1 MIETKFRPPSKCQ
14 LSKMPKI
21 YSIPYSKHTQL
32 HSIIHTGACGKIIRK
47 NKQMVKMKLKQV
59 ANYGGENKVEI

>member
-1 MIETKFRPPSKCQ
+1 
-14 LSKMPKI
+14 MPKI

-32 HSIIHTGACGKIIRK
+32 NSIIHFACGKIIRK